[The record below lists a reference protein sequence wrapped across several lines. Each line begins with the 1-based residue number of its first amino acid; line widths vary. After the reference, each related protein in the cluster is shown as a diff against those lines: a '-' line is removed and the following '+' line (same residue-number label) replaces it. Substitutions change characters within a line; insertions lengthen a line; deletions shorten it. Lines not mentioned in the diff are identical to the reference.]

1 MNQIHLMH
9 WTLSF
14 VEYLFPHHKNNIRE
28 IAHSLRKSKWEIALE
43 DKIPK
48 LLEAASG
55 GDQDIVDK
63 DPWSLGA
70 YFRMYI

>member
-1 MNQIHLMH
+1 MMH

-14 VEYLFPHHKNNIRE
+14 VEYLFSHHRNSIRE

-48 LLEAASG
+48 LLEIASG